1 MKVSMFNRLHQIR
14 VRAIAL
20 IAAFSLA
27 APALVLADSD
37 SLAPTGKWTANTRG
51 TAATPAMGWNSWNAF
66 RTEVDEEKVMG
77 AAKSLVDTGLAKL
90 GYVYVNI
97 DDGWWLKRR
106 SSDQKVQIR
115 TTIFPSARIKNS
127 DDTSFKPFVE
137 RLHSM
142 GLKAGLYTDIG
153 RNACSQAFD
162 LHSPNLPEGTTAE
175 REVGLYGHLDQDIQ
189 IYFKDWGF
197 DYIKVDACG
206 IADYAVDRS
215 HVKTPGYRVF
225 EPLIV
230 RDQPARE
237 RVAEVRAL
245 YSELSNALDR
255 HNPDNNYVLSICTW
269 GQVDVRAWG
278 KSVGNSWRTSG
289 DIYPRWSRMLHSFD
303 SAVTRALYAH
313 PGAWN
318 DPDMLFIGAG
328 DFDEHHLTEARTH
341 FTLWAMINA
350 PLLIGY
356 DLRKAP
362 KSLLDTWGNAS
373 LVAINQDRAGNQA
386 VLAYRSD
393 DVDILVKPL
402 SDGTKAVTLFNRGL
416 QPYDIILTAD
426 HLKFDPRSPVV
437 LRDLWGERSSSKFT
451 GEATFTVAPRE
462 TRAFIATGTRV
473 LSNGLYLSEM
483 PGGINVAEGGVRQPE
498 PDPELH
504 RPSSWEDTRGSGE
517 WPVYTGWGGAQAD
530 ASPYST
536 ALSIGSSSFRTGIG
550 ILSNSRMEVR
560 AAGYKRFTARVGID
574 NATRN
579 RDTKVRFLVY
589 GDGKL
594 LKESAPLGFG
604 DAASTLSVDISGVG
618 IVELVA
624 KAVDVVADPVAVA
637 WAEAAL
643 TK

>member
-1 MKVSMFNRLHQIR
+1 
-14 VRAIAL
+14 
-20 IAAFSLA
+20 
-27 APALVLADSD
+27 
-37 SLAPTGKWTANTRG
+37 
-51 TAATPAMGWNSWNAF
+51 MGWNSWNAF
-66 RTEVDEEKVMG
+66 HTDVDEEKVMG
-77 AAKSLVDTGLAKL
+77 AAQTLVDSGLAKL

-106 SSDQKVQIR
+106 TSDQTVQIR
-115 TTIFPSARIKNS
+115 TSIFPSAKIRNS
-127 DDTSFKPFVE
+127 DDTSFKPFVD

-162 LHSPNLPEGTTAE
+162 LHSPNLPEGTVAE
-175 REVGLYGHLDQDIQ
+175 REVGLYGHVDQDIR

-197 DYIKVDACG
+197 DYLKVDACG
-206 IADYAVDRS
+206 IADYAADRA
-215 HVKTPGYRVF
+215 HVKTPGYRAF

-245 YSELSNALDR
+245 YSDLSNALAR

-269 GQVDVRAWG
+269 GQVDVRSWG

-303 SAVTRALYAH
+303 SAATRALYAH

-328 DFDEHHLTEARTH
+328 DFDEKHLTEARTH

-362 KSLLDTWGNAS
+362 KSLLDIWGNAG

-386 VLAYRSD
+386 VLAHRSD
-393 DVDILVKPL
+393 DVDILVKTL

-416 QPYDIILTAD
+416 QSYDIVLTAD
-426 HLKFDPRSPVV
+426 HLKFDRASPVKLQDV
-437 LRDLWGERSSSKFT
+437 WGDRGSSTFT
-451 GEATFTVAPRE
+451 GEAKFTVSPRE
-462 TRAFIATGTRV
+462 TRTFVATGVRV
-473 LSNGLYLSEM
+473 LPNGLYLSEM
-483 PGGINVAEGGVRQPE
+483 PGSIHVAEDGVRQPE

-504 RPSSWEDTRGSGE
+504 RPSGWEDTRGSGE

-536 ALSIGSSSFRTGIG
+536 ALSIGSNSFRTGIG
-550 ILSNSRMEVR
+550 ILANSRMEVR
-560 AAGYKRFTARVGID
+560 AKGYERFTTRVGID
-574 NATRN
+574 NASRN
-579 RDTKVRFLVY
+579 RATKVRFLVY

-594 LKESAPLGFG
+594 LLESAPLGFG
-604 DAASTLSVDISGVG
+604 DAAVPLSVDIKGVR

-624 KAVDVVADPVAVA
+624 KAADSLSNPVAVV
-637 WAEAAL
+637 WADAAL
-643 TK
+643 TQ

>member
-1 MKVSMFNRLHQIR
+1 MKVH
-14 VRAIAL
+14 AISL
-20 IAAFSLA
+20 VAAFSLIT
-27 APALVLADSD
+27 PALSLADAD
-37 SLAPTGKWTANTRG
+37 SLAPTGKWTANSRG
-51 TAATPAMGWNSWNAF
+51 TAATPPMGWNSWNAF
-66 RTEVDEEKVMG
+66 HTDVDEEKVMG
-77 AAKSLVDTGLAKL
+77 AAQTLVDSGLAKL

-106 SSDQKVQIR
+106 TSDQTVQIR
-115 TTIFPSARIKNS
+115 TSIFPSAKIRNS
-127 DDTSFKPFVE
+127 DDTTFKPFVE

-162 LHSPNLPEGTTAE
+162 LHSPNLPEGTVAE
-175 REVGLYGHLDQDIQ
+175 REVGLYGHLDQDIR

-206 IADYAVDRS
+206 IADYAADRP
-215 HVKTPGYRVF
+215 HVKAPGYRAF

-237 RVAEVRAL
+237 RVKEVRAL
-245 YSELSNALDR
+245 YSDLSDALAR
-255 HNPDNNYVLSICTW
+255 HNPDNDYVLSVCTW

-303 SAVTRALYAH
+303 SAATRALYAH

-328 DFDEHHLTEARTH
+328 DFDEKHLVEARAH

-356 DLRKAP
+356 DMRKAP
-362 KSLLDTWGNAS
+362 KSLLDIWGNAG
-373 LVAINQDRAGNQA
+373 LVAVNQDRAGNQA

-393 DVDILVKPL
+393 DVDILVKSL

-416 QPYDIILTAD
+416 QAYDIVLTAD
-426 HLKFDPRSPVV
+426 HLKFDRRSPVA
-437 LRDLWGERSSSKFT
+437 LRDLWGDRGSSTFT
-451 GEATFTVAPRE
+451 GEVKFTVAPRE
-462 TRAFIATGTRV
+462 TRAFIATGARV
-473 LSNGLYLSEM
+473 LPNGLYLSEM
-483 PGGINVAEGGVRQPE
+483 PGSINVAEDGVRQPE

-504 RPSSWEDTRGSGE
+504 RPSGWEDTRGSGE

-536 ALSIGSSSFRTGIG
+536 ALSVASDTFRTGIG

-560 AAGYKRFTARVGID
+560 VEGYKRFTTRVGVD

-579 RDTKVRFLVY
+579 RQTKVRFLVY

-594 LKESAPLGFG
+594 LMESAPIGFG
-604 DAASTLSVDISGVG
+604 DAAVPLSVDIKGVG

-624 KAVDVVADPVAVA
+624 KAADALSNPAAVA
-637 WAEAAL
+637 WADAAM
-643 TK
+643 TR

>member
-1 MKVSMFNRLHQIR
+1 MLNLARTVQLVAVLSLT
-14 VRAIAL
+14 APAS
-20 IAAFSLA
+20 SLA
-27 APALVLADSD
+27 DVDP
-37 SLAPTGKWTANTRG
+37 LAPTGKWTANSRG
-51 TAATPAMGWNSWNAF
+51 VAATPPMGWNSWNAF
-66 RTEVDEEKVMG
+66 HTDVDEEKVMG
-77 AAKSLVDTGLAKL
+77 AAQTLVDSGLAKL

-106 SSDQKVQIR
+106 TSDQTVQIR
-115 TTIFPSARIKNS
+115 TSIFPSAKIRNS
-127 DDTSFKPFVE
+127 DDTSFKPFVD

-175 REVGLYGHLDQDIQ
+175 REVGLHGHVDQDIR

-206 IADYAVDRS
+206 IADYAAGRA

-225 EPLIV
+225 EPLII

-237 RVAEVRAL
+237 RVSEVRAL
-245 YSELSNALDR
+245 YSDLSNALAR

-303 SAVTRALYAH
+303 SAATRALYAH

-318 DPDMLFIGAG
+318 DPDMLFIGTG
-328 DFDEHHLTEARTH
+328 DFDEKHLTEARTH

-362 KSLLDTWGNAS
+362 KSLLDIWGNVG
-373 LVAINQDRAGNQA
+373 LVAVNQDRAGNQA
-386 VLAYRSD
+386 VLAHRSD
-393 DVDILVKPL
+393 DVDILVKTL
-402 SDGTKAVTLFNRGL
+402 SDGTKAVTLLNRGL
-416 QPYDIILTAD
+416 QPYDIVLTAE
-426 HLKFDPRSPVV
+426 HLKFDAKSAVT
-437 LRDLWGERSSSKFT
+437 LRDLWGDHGSSKFT
-451 GEATFTVAPRE
+451 GETTFTVAPRE
-462 TRAFIATGTRV
+462 TRAFIATGMRV
-473 LSNGLYLSEM
+473 LPNGVYLSEM
-483 PGGINVAEGGVRQPE
+483 PGGINVAEDGVRQPE

-504 RPSSWEDTRGSGE
+504 RPSGWEDTRGSGE

-550 ILSNSRMEVR
+550 ILANSRMEVR
-560 AAGYKRFTARVGID
+560 AEGHKRFTARVGID

-579 RDTKVRFLVY
+579 RGTKVRFQVY

-594 LKESAPLGFG
+594 LFESVPLGFG
-604 DAASTLSVDISGVG
+604 DAAVPLSVDINGIG

-624 KAVDVVADPVAVA
+624 KAADAPLNPVAVV
-637 WAEAAL
+637 WADAAV
-643 TK
+643 TQ

>member
-1 MKVSMFNRLHQIR
+1 MNPRTYGHTL
-14 VRAIAL
+14 L
-20 IAAFSLA
+20 IAAISLTA
-27 APALVLADSD
+27 AGFARADSD
-37 SLAPTGKWTANTRG
+37 PLAPGGRWTANNRG
-51 TAATPAMGWNSWNAF
+51 AAATPPMGWNSWNAF
-66 RTEVDEEKVMG
+66 HTDVDEEKVMG
-77 AAKSLVDTGLAKL
+77 AAKTLVDTGLAKL

-106 SSDQKVQIR
+106 TSDQRVQIR
-115 TTIFPSARIKNS
+115 TSIFPSARIENS
-127 DDTSFKPFVE
+127 ADTSFKPFVE

-162 LHSPNLPEGTTAE
+162 LHSPNLPEGTVAE
-175 REVGLYGHLDQDIQ
+175 REVGLHGHVDRDIQ
-189 IYFKDWGF
+189 LYFTDWGF

-206 IADYAVDRS
+206 LADYGADRT
-215 HVKTPGYRVF
+215 HVKKPGYRVF
-225 EPLIV
+225 DPLII

-245 YSELSNALDR
+245 YSDLSDALER
-255 HNPDNNYVLSICTW
+255 HNPDNKYVLSICAW
-269 GQVDVRAWG
+269 GQSDVRAWG
-278 KSVGNSWRTSG
+278 KTVGNSWRTSG
-289 DIYPRWSRMLHSFD
+289 DIYPRWSRMLHSYD
-303 SAVTRALYAH
+303 SAATRALYAH

-328 DFDEHHLTEARTH
+328 DFDENHLTEARTH
-341 FTLWAMINA
+341 FTLWAMVNA

-362 KSLLDTWGNAS
+362 QSLLDIWGNAG
-373 LVAINQDRAGNQA
+373 LVAINQDRSGNQA

-393 DVDILVKPL
+393 DVDILVKTL
-402 SDGTKAVTLFNRGL
+402 SDGTKAVTLLNRGL
-416 QPYDIILTAD
+416 QSYEIILTAE
-426 HLKFDPRSPVV
+426 HLKFDRRAPVT
-437 LRDLWGERSSSKFT
+437 LRDLWSKQGAAVFSGET
-451 GEATFTVAPRE
+451 TFTLAPRE
-462 TRAFIATGTRV
+462 TRAFIASGTRA
-473 LSNGLYLSEM
+473 LPTGLYLSEM
-483 PGGINVAEGGVRQPE
+483 PGSMNVAEDGIRQPE

-504 RPSSWEDTRGSGE
+504 RPSGWEDTRGSGE

-536 ALSIGSSSFRTGIG
+536 ALSIGSATFRTGIG
-550 ILSNSRMEVR
+550 ILANSRIEIRVD
-560 AAGYKRFTARVGID
+560 GSYTRFSALVGID

-579 RDTKVRFLVY
+579 RRTKVRFLVY

-594 LKESAPLGFG
+594 LQGSTAATFG
-604 DAASTLSVDISGVG
+604 DAAAALSVDISGIG

-624 KAVDVVADPVAVA
+624 KAADDTSDPVAVA
-637 WAEAAL
+637 WADAAV

>member
-1 MKVSMFNRLHQIR
+1 MKK
-14 VRAIAL
+14 RACAISL
-20 IAAFSLA
+20 VMAFSLI
-27 APALVLADSD
+27 APALVLAETD
-37 SLAPTGKWTANTRG
+37 SLAPTGRWTANARG
-51 TAATPAMGWNSWNAF
+51 AAATPPMGWNSWNAF
-66 RTEVDEEKVMG
+66 RTEVDEDKVLG
-77 AAKSLVDTGLAKL
+77 AARTLVDTGLAKL

-106 SSDQKVQIR
+106 ASDQKVQIR
-115 TTIFPSARIKNS
+115 TTIFPSGKIKGS
-127 DDTSFKPFVE
+127 DDTSFKPFVDQ
-137 RLHSM
+137 LHSM

-153 RNACSQAFD
+153 RNACSQAYD

-175 REVGLYGHLDQDIQ
+175 REVGLYGHVDRDIRL
-189 IYFKDWGF
+189 YFKDWGF

-206 IADYAVDRS
+206 LADYAAGRS
-215 HVKTPGYRVF
+215 HVKAPGYRVF
-225 EPLIV
+225 EPLII

-237 RVAEVRAL
+237 RVSEVRAL
-245 YSELSNALDR
+245 YSDLSNALDR
-255 HNPDNNYVLSICTW
+255 YNPDNNYVLSICTW

-303 SAVTRALYAH
+303 SSATRALYAH

-328 DFDEHHLTEARTH
+328 DFDEKHLTEARTH

-356 DLRKAP
+356 DLRNAP
-362 KSLLDTWGNAS
+362 KSLLDIWGNAR

-393 DVDILVKPL
+393 DVDILVKSL
-402 SDGTKAVTLFNRGL
+402 SDGTKAVTLLNRGL
-416 QPYDIILTAD
+416 QPYDIVLTAE
-426 HLKFDPRSPVV
+426 HLKFDRTSPVK
-437 LRDLWGERSSSKFT
+437 LRDLWGDHGSSEFT
-451 GEATFTVAPRE
+451 GEATFKVAPRE
-462 TRAFIATGTRV
+462 TRAFVASGVRV
-473 LSNGLYLSEM
+473 LPNGVYLSEM
-483 PGGINVAEGGVRQPE
+483 PGSINVAEDGVRYPE

-504 RPSSWEDTRGSGE
+504 RPSGWEDTRGNGE

-536 ALSIGSSSFRTGIG
+536 ALSVGSESFRTGLG

-560 AAGYKRFTARVGID
+560 AGGFKRFTTRIGID

-579 RDTKVRFLVY
+579 RATKVRFLVY

-594 LKESAPLGFG
+594 LLESAPVGFG
-604 DAASTLSVDISGVG
+604 AAAVPLSVDINGVG

-624 KAVDVVADPVAVA
+624 KAADSPSNPVAVA
-637 WAEAAL
+637 WGDAAL
-643 TK
+643 TR

>member
-1 MKVSMFNRLHQIR
+1 MPHRLR
-14 VRAIAL
+14 RARNPAIFL
-20 IAAFSLA
+20 LA
-27 APALVLADSD
+27 AIPFTMAGLAHADSD
-37 SLAPTGKWTANTRG
+37 PLAPTGKWTANTRG
-51 TAATPAMGWNSWNAF
+51 SAATPPMGWNSWNAF
-66 RTEVDEEKVMG
+66 RTEVDEAKVMG
-77 AAKSLVDTGLAKL
+77 AAQALVDTGLSKL

-106 SSDQKVQIR
+106 QSDQTVQIR
-115 TTIFPSARIKNS
+115 TNIFPSAKIKNAR
-127 DDTSFKPFVE
+127 DTSFKPFVD

-142 GLKAGLYTDIG
+142 GLKAGLYSDIG

-162 LHSPNLPEGTTAE
+162 LHSPNLPEGTVAE
-175 REVGLYGHLDQDIQ
+175 REVGLYGHVDGDIQ
-189 IYFKDWGF
+189 RYFKDWGF

-206 IADYAVDRS
+206 LADYGADRAI
-215 HVKTPGYRVF
+215 VKTPGYRAF
-225 EPLIV
+225 EPLII
-230 RDQPARE
+230 RDTPARE
-237 RVAEVRAL
+237 RVSEVRAL
-245 YSELSNALDR
+245 YSDLSDALAR

-303 SAVTRALYAH
+303 SVATRALYAH

-328 DFDEHHLTEARTH
+328 DFDENHLTEARSH
-341 FTLWAMINA
+341 FTLWAMSNS

-362 KSLLDTWGNAS
+362 KSLIGIWGNAA
-373 LVAINQDRAGNQA
+373 LVGVNQDKAGNQA

-393 DVDILVKPL
+393 DVDILVKSL

-416 QPYDIILTAD
+416 QTYDIVLTAD
-426 HLKFDPRSPVV
+426 HLKFDRSSPVT
-437 LRDLWGERSSSKFT
+437 LRDVWNDSGSTKFEGEKS
-451 GEATFTVAPRE
+451 FTVAARE
-462 TRAFIATGTRV
+462 SRTFIASGTRATPGV
-473 LSNGLYLSEM
+473 YLSEM
-483 PGGINVAEGGVRQPE
+483 PGSINVAEDGVRQPE
-498 PDPELH
+498 QDPELH
-504 RPSSWEDTRGSGE
+504 RPSSWEDTRGSGD

-536 ALSIGSSSFRTGIG
+536 ALSVGAESFRTGIG

-560 AAGYKRFTARVGID
+560 TRGYKRFSARVGVD

-579 RDTKVRFLVY
+579 RNSKVVFSVY
-589 GDGKL
+589 GDGKVL
-594 LKESAPLGFG
+594 MQSDHKGFGESA
-604 DAASTLSVDISGVG
+604 TLLSADITGVA

-624 KAVDVVADPVAVA
+624 KSDGEDSSPVAVT
-637 WAEAAL
+637 WADAAIVR
-643 TK
+643 